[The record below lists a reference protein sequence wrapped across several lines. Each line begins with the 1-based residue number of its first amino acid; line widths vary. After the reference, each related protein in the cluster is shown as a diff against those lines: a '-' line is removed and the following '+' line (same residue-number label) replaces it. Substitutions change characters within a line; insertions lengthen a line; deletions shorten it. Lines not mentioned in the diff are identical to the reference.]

1 MWVEPEWRDLL
12 VELVEVWEMSGLL
25 SLLEVGCVF
34 WWTWIAWS
42 CWGMPGPANTG
53 DMRPV
58 PVRGGAQQ
66 WWRRA
71 LVQSELQEPAARA
84 LRSTDTGGISRCGG
98 GGTMQSRSPVRE
110 TAAGKRKTACCPCC
124 SGGAASAWPCC
135 PCSARECCCSWL
147 RGMVG
152 VPGGRGVPA
161 ADTRART
168 HTERGAETKG
178 ERQKQLE
185 EKLTTG

>member
-58 PVRGGAQQ
+58 PVQG
-66 WWRRA
+66 
-71 LVQSELQEPAARA
+71 
-84 LRSTDTGGISRCGG
+84 
-98 GGTMQSRSPVRE
+98 
-110 TAAGKRKTACCPCC
+110 
-124 SGGAASAWPCC
+124 GGAAVVAPC
-135 PCSARECCCSWL
+135 AGAVR
-147 RGMVG
+147 
-152 VPGGRGVPA
+152 A
-161 ADTRART
+161 AGTS
-168 HTERGAETKG
+168 GSSITKHRHG
-178 ERQKQLE
+178 WD
-185 EKLTTG
+185 